1 MTKHTLRIL
10 AAAITLA
17 TGASGIAH
25 AAPAAD
31 PIVIAQAAPATTTAP
46 AATPDRT
53 TPPMGGPRADGPR
66 ADGPRGDGPRHGG
79 PRGDHGKGGHHG
91 HHGGPSMMMML
102 GQLKAKLNLTDAQ
115 QTRWNAAESQ
125 QRAVGEEMR
134 ARRDLHRKQMQEQL
148 AKTGPAD
155 FRAMTAQRE
164 AEHAAI
170 KPKLDAARDAW
181 LVVYDSLDTKQKQ
194 IVTDAFKQRMQR
206 MQRMGDRKHDR
217 RGEQRG
223 EHRGPGMRG
232 DRAAPAAAP
241 AAPALP

>member
-10 AAAITLA
+10 AAAMTLA
-17 TGASGIAH
+17 TGASGIAY
-25 AAPAAD
+25 AAPAAE

-46 AATPDRT
+46 AATPERNAPTTGGQRT
-53 TPPMGGPRADGPR
+53 DGPR
-66 ADGPRGDGPRHGG
+66 ADGQRGDGPRHGG
-79 PRGDHGKGGHHG
+79 PRGDHRKGGHHG

-102 GQLKAKLNLTDAQ
+102 GQLKSKLNLTDTQ

-125 QRAVGEEMR
+125 QRALGEEMR
-134 ARRDLHRKQMQEQL
+134 ARRDAHRKQMQEQL

-206 MQRMGDRKHDR
+206 MGDRKHR
-217 RGEQRG
+217 GGEQRA
-223 EHRGPGMRG
+223 PGMRG
-232 DRAAPAAAP
+232 DRQAPAAAAP
-241 AAPALP
+241 AAPVLP

>member
-223 EHRGPGMRG
+223 PGMRG
-232 DRAAPAAAP
+232 DRAAPAPAP

>member
-17 TGASGIAH
+17 TGASGVAY
-25 AAPAAD
+25 AAPAAE
-31 PIVIAQAAPATTTAP
+31 PLVIAQAAPATTTTP
-46 AATPDRT
+46 AATPDRNA
-53 TPPMGGPRADGPR
+53 PAVGGPRADGPR

-79 PRGDHGKGGHHG
+79 PRGEHGKGGHHGHHG

-148 AKTGPAD
+148 AKSGPAD

-181 LVVYDSLDTKQKQ
+181 LVVYDSLDTNQKQ

-206 MQRMGDRKHDR
+206 MGKHDR

-223 EHRGPGMRG
+223 PGMQRG
-232 DRAAPAAAP
+232 DRAAPAVN
-241 AAPALP
+241 